1 MQRTIFSPSGATRGD
16 LRPFVHRNGMNM
28 ESKFSSY
35 KWKVTCFP
43 SNITQ
48 RCVLRMRTHNGY
60 ILLLHKKKNAFD
72 CQLLHSYL
80 PIHFLLFFN
89 QRITQITEGR
99 RSFSPSVSII
109 LVRISCKLI
118 CDILIYIFA
127 DTTSRGLM
135 KSHVISQPK
144 TTQSKAFSSSSINY
158 L

>member
-1 MQRTIFSPSGATRGD
+1 MIYVPSTA
-16 LRPFVHRNGMNM
+16 VNHNGMNM
-28 ESKFSSY
+28 EGKFSSY

-48 RCVLRMRTHNGY
+48 RCVLRMRTHNRY
-60 ILLLHKKKNAFD
+60 ILLLHKKECFRLPAFTF
-72 CQLLHSYL
+72 L
-80 PIHFLLFFN
+80 PSDPLFAFIN

-99 RSFSPSVSII
+99 RSFSLSVCNI

-118 CDILIYIFA
+118 CDILIYLFA

-144 TTQSKAFSSSSINY
+144 TTQSKT